1 MWMPA
6 NRVRRTAVVAHAWS
20 KKLKKLAYSRS
31 SLEQAADG
39 LPAITVC
46 VVQLGEQFA
55 LGPRGIAPCV
65 PIGQQT
71 QRIASGQAESA
82 RQPAADVKRSDVSAL
97 AGDRGRHRSQVTAR
111 PRQNVWLS
119 QRSCSL

>member
-1 MWMPA
+1 MPA

-20 KKLKKLAYSRS
+20 KKLKKPAYSRS

-39 LPAITVC
+39 LPAIAVC

-55 LGPRGIAPCV
+55 LGPRGVAPGV

-82 RQPAADVKRSDVSAL
+82 RQSAADVKRPDVAAL
-97 AGDRGRHRSQVTAR
+97 AGDGGGHRGEVTAR
-111 PRQNVWLS
+111 PRQNVGLS
-119 QRSCSL
+119 EWSCSS